1 MDSRPL
7 HELLDACRPGSDD
20 LAQPEMAKARAELET
35 NATARRHA
43 ARVEQF
49 DRHVAAALHDVP
61 LPEGLRERLL
71 AKLAANATPA
81 EVSAKVDSVIGVGGE
96 AIPSA
101 HAAGGRRRRF
111 VLATM
116 GALAALAACALI
128 AVSLSSGDAHWGPVT
143 VAEAA
148 APTLEEYVLRIK
160 APNAGELP
168 AYPLSQFV
176 LAGRQPPRFKVG
188 NIAGCS
194 GVAYRLQSRQ
204 GVPGVLFVLKPWA
217 SLEGFPSR
225 PATPQVDTAGRIA
238 VSWAEQGRLYVL
250 VFNGTTKD
258 YPGFLRQSGPIA
270 MADAPR
276 LL

>member
-1 MDSRPL
+1 MDSLPL

-20 LAQPEMAKARAELET
+20 LAQPEMAAVRAELET

-49 DRHVAAALHDVP
+49 DRNVAAALHDVP
-61 LPEGLRERLL
+61 LPAGLRERLL
-71 AKLAANATPA
+71 AKLAENATPA
-81 EVSAKVDSVIGVGGE
+81 EIAAADAAAISVAHE
-96 AIPSA
+96 EIPSA

-116 GALAALAACALI
+116 GALAALAACALV
-128 AVSLSSGDAHWGPVT
+128 AVSMYTGEENWGPAVI
-143 VAEAA
+143 AEAA
-148 APTLEEYVLRIK
+148 APTLEYYTLRIK

-217 SLEGFPSR
+217 SVEGFPLR

>member
-20 LAQPEMAKARAELET
+20 LAQPEMAAARAELET
-35 NATARRHA
+35 NPTARRHA

-49 DRHVAAALHDVP
+49 DRNVAAALHDVP
-61 LPEGLRERLL
+61 LPAGLRERLL
-71 AKLAANATPA
+71 AKLGENAPSAEIAAKDA
-81 EVSAKVDSVIGVGGE
+81 SAVGVADE
-96 AIPSA
+96 EIPSA
-101 HAAGGRRRRF
+101 YAAGDRRRRF

-116 GALAALAACALI
+116 GALVALAACALV
-128 AVSLSSGDAHWGPVT
+128 AVSIYSGDENWGPAVI
-143 VAEAA
+143 AEAA
-148 APTLEEYVLRIK
+148 APTLEEYTLRIK

-194 GVAYRLQSRQ
+194 GIAYMLKSRG
-204 GVPGVLFVLKPWA
+204 GVPGVLFVLKPWG
-217 SLEGFPSR
+217 SVQDFPSR
-225 PATPQVDTAGRIA
+225 PATPQFDTAGRIA
-238 VSWAEQGRLYVL
+238 VSWAEQGRVYVL
-250 VFNGTTKD
+250 VFNGTSKD
-258 YPGFLRQSGPIA
+258 YPGFLRGSGTMA

-276 LL
+276 RL